1 MKTKMWGWGRKRAR
15 LRRRLEPPRL
25 CKSTRNSCCL
35 LSYTLNPESN
45 FLPLILIMID
55 SFFYCYFSRHKLP
68 AAAAAYRCT
77 ASSMCVYFKP
87 SSWQLVD
94 LLGNSLVLT
103 TCLNEM
109 ELSEEDP
116 RRHVARYPHSHRKN
130 LLPQHLR
137 KKYTLPLHPLFRQKV
152 LKNLS
157 RFQLA
162 LGKKPCRFKLAKHN
176 ETNWRLRN
184 VLGSGDYFNY
194 YCILLSLWVTY
205 PG

>member
-68 AAAAAYRCT
+68 AAAPAYSRCT

-116 RRHVARYPHSHRKN
+116 RRHVARYPHSHRKK
-130 LLPQHLR
+130 PSSAAFT
-137 KKYTLPLHPLFRQKV
+137 KKNTVPLHPLFRQKV

-157 RFQLA
+157 RFQL
-162 LGKKPCRFKLAKHN
+162 
-176 ETNWRLRN
+176 
-184 VLGSGDYFNY
+184 V
-194 YCILLSLWVTY
+194 V
-205 PG
+205 